1 MKIRFFVLIAGMLS
15 AIWSHAAAP
24 CNSEVSAPRI
34 VPIWNNATAPHDN
47 GLRGDETEFGLR
59 FIGNVTEAG
68 LYIYPA
74 APDKATGQAAVIC
87 PGGGYEF
94 VSMEHEGDAFA
105 RWIAEQGITAAVIKY
120 RMPNHHPEVPL
131 EDVEQ
136 ALRVMK
142 GEIPGAGEL
151 SVQRVGIIGFSAGG
165 HLAAM
170 AATVGRVRPDFMV
183 LFYPVITAAKELA
196 HEGSFDNLLGR
207 ERTEELN
214 ARYSLENRVTE
225 TTPPTI
231 LFLADD
237 DDCVPALN
245 AVSFYRALKEHGV
258 AASLHIYPSGQHGWG
273 ILDRFPYKSAWQS
286 ALTDWL
292 QNQ

>member
-1 MKIRFFVLIAGMLS
+1 MKIRFFVLITGMLS

-34 VPIWNNATAPHDN
+34 VPIWNNASAPHDN

-59 FIGNVTEAG
+59 FIGNVTEAV

-273 ILDRFPYKSAWQS
+273 ILDRFPYKSARQS

>member
-1 MKIRFFVLIAGMLS
+1 MLS

-34 VPIWNNATAPHDN
+34 VPIWNNASAPHDN

-59 FIGNVTEAG
+59 FIGNVTEAV

>member
-1 MKIRFFVLIAGMLS
+1 MKIRFFVLITGMLS

-34 VPIWNNATAPHDN
+34 VPIWNNASAPHDN

-59 FIGNVTEAG
+59 FIGNVTEAV

>member
-1 MKIRFFVLIAGMLS
+1 MKIRFFVLITGMLS

-34 VPIWNNATAPHDN
+34 VPIWNNASAPHDN

-59 FIGNVTEAG
+59 FIGNVTEAV

-87 PGGGYEF
+87 PGGGYEY

>member
-34 VPIWNNATAPHDN
+34 VPIWNNASAPHDN

-59 FIGNVTEAG
+59 FIGNVTEAV

-142 GEIPGAGEL
+142 GEIPGAEEL

-170 AATVGRVRPDFMV
+170 AATVGRVRPDFTV
-183 LFYPVITAAKELA
+183 LFYPVITAAKGLA